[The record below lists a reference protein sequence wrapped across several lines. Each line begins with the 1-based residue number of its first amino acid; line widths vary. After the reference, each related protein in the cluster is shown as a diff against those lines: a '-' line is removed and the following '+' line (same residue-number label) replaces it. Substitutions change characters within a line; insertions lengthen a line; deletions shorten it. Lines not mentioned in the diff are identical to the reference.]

1 MQGSRFNDLFH
12 LYLCLTNSWEEA
24 VMIRDI
30 QLQNYVSLFRV
41 NWKRWVPKWATQLGY
56 IFGYSKKTNLSGLLT
71 MLLRLSI
78 INPINNQ
85 NCQKSLGFRV
95 KNIVKNEWKH
105 KIKLAMRFFLTPFIH
120 VEALRHSEENTDH
133 TIVFKIYRTINLLN
147 KKN

>member
-1 MQGSRFNDLFH
+1 
-12 LYLCLTNSWEEA
+12 
-24 VMIRDI
+24 
-30 QLQNYVSLFRV
+30 
-41 NWKRWVPKWATQLGY
+41 
-56 IFGYSKKTNLSGLLT
+56 

-95 KNIVKNEWKH
+95 KNIVKNELKLKH

-133 TIVFKIYRTINLLN
+133 KIVFKIYRTINLLN